1 MATSFMDGSFLE
13 CPPRSPWAA
22 RRAETTVPPGCFA
35 SRSCVVRPPIQAP
48 TDATSAHHESAGC
61 ASRSRRTT
69 IYAARGRRSY
79 HGGRDLGGR
88 GRSAFPPPV
97 APQLRHEPRA
107 PGRGHP
113 CRPAPDGPFQHRGD
127 HEIRASVRRRPPCR
141 HRPGVPGEL
150 SPSTPLSPHLGVD
163 AEVDVTQRLVR
174 TDRSR
179 RSERN
184 SRRYVATSARLGLAQ
199 MRYSAQSAQA
209 PLRRDHLMCRQQPRV
224 LAHSMSRS
232 RPSRGLQVE
241 RTLPSAMLNP
251 SSILS
256 LLPSA

>member
-1 MATSFMDGSFLE
+1 MAWTDRMATSFMDGSFLE

-113 CRPAPDGPFQHRGD
+113 CRPAPDGPFQHRDD
-127 HEIRASVRRRPPCR
+127 HQVPASLGR
-141 HRPGVPGEL
+141 G
-150 SPSTPLSPHLGVD
+150 SP
-163 AEVDVTQRLVR
+163 
-174 TDRSR
+174 RSR
-179 RSERN
+179 RPSLP
-184 SRRYVATSARLGLAQ
+184 RRLRGLPAESAH
-199 MRYSAQSAQA
+199 
-209 PLRRDHLMCRQQPRV
+209 PLRRLLV
-224 LAHSMSRS
+224 LQGSEKIAQIGSTDY
-232 RPSRGLQVE
+232 VE
-241 RTLPSAMLNP
+241 N
-251 SSILS
+251 LS
-256 LLPSA
+256 QSGSGES